1 MHIIEK
7 IKPELP
13 KDAMITDIS
22 YEGSEIILYTKNKE
36 FFRNNTMLIKRIVN
50 KIKKRIEVRADPGIV
65 KKEEFTEE
73 LIRKLVPKE
82 AGIKDI
88 YFEPEFAK
96 VVVHATK
103 PGLVIGRQGKTLSEI
118 KNTTMWTPEIKRAPM
133 IDSDVIKSIRKML
146 HKEAG
151 YRKKFLN
158 KLGEKIY
165 TEDKKSVDYIRL
177 VALGGFREVGRSCI
191 LFQTPESNV
200 MVDCGISVKKDSNPY
215 PHLDAPEFKI
225 QDLDAVVLSHSH
237 MDHCGM
243 IPFLYKFGF
252 KGPLYCT
259 APTRDTSTMLQLDY
273 LKINKRE
280 GTKPPYQSKDIETL
294 LKHCVTLGYGEV
306 SDITPDMR
314 LTLSNAGHLLGSSTV
329 HLHVGDGLHNIL
341 YTSDMKYA
349 PTKLFEPASTDF
361 TRVETLIIESTY
373 GTKITQS
380 HKEAEIN
387 LMEKIK
393 ETLNRGGKVLIPS
406 FAVGRSQDVVATIA
420 ESDINVPIYLDGMIW
435 DATAIHT
442 AYPEFMSKEMQD
454 KILHKGKNPFIDP
467 RIRGVGSSEERKNII
482 NEKGPSVILSTSG
495 MMVGGPIM
503 EYLRN
508 LSDNP
513 KNMLIFVGY
522 QGEGTMG
529 RRIQKGW
536 KMVNVENAR
545 NGGTS
550 VGRGLEL
557 KLQIETVNGLGGH
570 SDQNQLMSFIEHLKT
585 KPKRIITDHGES
597 SSCIATSRN
606 YHQTYHVR
614 TQAPSNLE
622 VIRIR

>member
-1 MHIIEK
+1 
-7 IKPELP
+7 
-13 KDAMITDIS
+13 
-22 YEGSEIILYTKNKE
+22 
-36 FFRNNTMLIKRIVN
+36 
-50 KIKKRIEVRADPGIV
+50 
-65 KKEEFTEE
+65 
-73 LIRKLVPKE
+73 
-82 AGIKDI
+82 
-88 YFEPEFAK
+88 
-96 VVVHATK
+96 
-103 PGLVIGRQGKTLSEI
+103 
-118 KNTTMWTPEIKRAPM
+118 
-133 IDSDVIKSIRKML
+133 
-146 HKEAG
+146 
-151 YRKKFLN
+151 
-158 KLGEKIY
+158 Y

-177 VALGGFREVGRSCI
+177 VTLGGFREVGRSCL

-243 IPFLYKFGF
+243 LPFLYKFGF

-259 APTRDTSTMLQLDY
+259 APTRDTSTMLQLDF

-280 GTKPPYQSKDIETL
+280 GTKPPFQSKDIEEL
-294 LKHCVTLGYGEV
+294 LKHCITLNYGEV
-306 SDITPDMR
+306 TDITPDMR

-329 HLHVGDGLHNIL
+329 HLHVGDGLHNVL

-349 PTKLFEPASTDF
+349 PTKLFAPASTNF

-380 HKEAEIN
+380 HKEAEIH
-387 LMEKIK
+387 LMEKIN
-393 ETLNRGGKVLIPS
+393 ETLDRGGKVIIPS

-467 RIRGVGSSEERKNII
+467 RIRGVGSGEERRNII

-503 EYLRN
+503 EYMRN
-508 LSDNP
+508 LSHDP

-536 KMVNVENAR
+536 KMVNVDNAR
-545 NGGTS
+545 SGGAS
-550 VGRGLEL
+550 VGKGLEL

-585 KPKRIITDHGES
+585 KPKRIITDHGEPT
-597 SSCIATSRN
+597 SCISTSRN

-622 VIRIR
+622 AIRIR

>member
-13 KDAMITDIS
+13 KDAMISDIS

-36 FFRNNTMLIKRIVN
+36 FFRNNIALIKRIVN

-65 KKEEFTEE
+65 KAEAFTEE

-96 VVVHATK
+96 VVVHASK
-103 PGLVIGRQGKTLSEI
+103 PGLVIGHGGKTLSDI
-118 KNTTMWTPEIKRAPM
+118 KSQTLWTPEIKRAPV
-133 IDSDVIKSIRKML
+133 IDSDVIRSIRKML

-158 KLGEKIY
+158 QLGEKIY
-165 TEDKKSVDYIRL
+165 TEEKKSVDYIRMMTM
-177 VALGGFREVGRSCI
+177 GGFREVGRSCI
-191 LFQTPESNV
+191 VFQTPESNT

-215 PHLDAPEFKI
+215 PHLDMPEFKI
-225 QDLDAVVLSHSH
+225 QDLDAVIVSHAH
-237 MDHCGM
+237 MDHSGM
-243 IPFLYKFGF
+243 VPFLYKFGF
-252 KGPLYCT
+252 RGPLYCT
-259 APTRDTSTMLQLDY
+259 APTRDTMTMLLLDF

-280 GTKPPYQSKDIETL
+280 GTKPPYQSKDIEEM
-294 LKHCVTLGYGEV
+294 LKHCITLGYGEV

-349 PTKLFEPASTDF
+349 PTKLFDPATTDF

-373 GTKITQS
+373 GTVITPS
-380 HKEAEIN
+380 HKEAEQFLIS
-387 LMEKIK
+387 KIRD
-393 ETLNRGGKVLIPS
+393 TISRGGKVLIPA

-420 ESDINVPIYLDGMIW
+420 ETDINVPIYLDGMIW

-442 AYPEFMSKEMQD
+442 AYPEFMSKEMQM
-454 KILHKGKNPFIDP
+454 KILHKGKNPFVDP
-467 RIRGVGSSEERKNII
+467 RIRGVGSGEERKNVIEEKDPSII
-482 NEKGPSVILSTSG
+482 ISTSG

-503 EYLRN
+503 EYLKQ

-513 KNMLIFVGY
+513 KNMLLFVGY

-545 NGGTS
+545 NGGAS
-550 VGRGLEL
+550 VGKGLEL
-557 KLQIETVNGLGGH
+557 KLQIETVSGLGGH
-570 SDQNQLMSFIEHLKT
+570 ADQNELLSFIEHLKT

-597 SSCIATSRN
+597 RKCVGASRL
-606 YHQTYHVR
+606 YHQTFHTR
-614 TQAPSNLE
+614 TQAPSNME
-622 VIRIR
+622 IIRIR